1 MQKQGSKYRS
11 TIFTK
16 SLPNLSLFSTFFQIQ
31 EQTLSNCF
39 HCLFIAL
46 YICTLNCCIICFCCL
61 LACLLVDLSVF
72 VCLFVCLCGY
82 VIITSVSSIF
92 VSMDLHLFI
101 FLLVDILYYNFTKN
115 LYLLYFTI
123 NL

>member
-72 VCLFVCLCGY
+72 VCLFVCLFVCVVMLLLLLCHLSSFLWTCTY
-82 VIITSVSSIF
+82 LYSYWLTFCTII
-92 VSMDLHLFI
+92 
-101 FLLVDILYYNFTKN
+101 LLKTYISYIL
-115 LYLLYFTI
+115 L
-123 NL
+123 